1 MFVKAIQEVN
11 NFTKPILFASR
22 LLPSTVVAGSATLF
36 FVNENGVALTCR
48 HVADQIKAGVELN
61 QKYAAYRE
69 AKSKLKPGHHK
80 QLTALNKQFGF
91 QNNVIVEQLFTF
103 PYLQES
109 ECNIDVI
116 PHESL
121 DLAILKFRGL
131 KKPLYQSHAVFV
143 KDLEKIQ
150 PGKILCRTGFPF
162 PEFNNFKYN
171 ADIDSIEWDLTGSAY
186 TSSFPLEGM
195 ITRFYAEKSGKIT
208 NIELSSPG
216 LRGQSG
222 GPLFDENGL
231 VYGIQSATLHHHL
244 DFSSAKSV
252 MKNGKQTVVQS
263 HDFLNVGLCVHV
275 DVIKEFLRKNNV
287 KFYEESTQSESMA
300 A

>member
-11 NFTKPILFASR
+11 NFTKPILFVSR
-22 LLPSTVVAGSATLF
+22 LFPSTVVAGSATLF
-36 FVNENGVALTCR
+36 FVNDDGVAITCR
-48 HVADQIKAGVELN
+48 HVADQIKAGFELN
-61 QKYAAYRE
+61 QRYAAYRE
-69 AKSKLKPGHHK
+69 AKNKLKPGHHK
-80 QLTALNKQFGF
+80 QLTNLTKQFGF
-91 QNNVIVEQLFTF
+91 QNNITVEQLFTF
-103 PYLQES
+103 PYLQEN

-116 PHESL
+116 PHDSL
-121 DLAILKFRGL
+121 DLAILKFRGF
-131 KKPLYQSHAVFV
+131 KKPLYQSHAIFV
-143 KDLEKIQ
+143 KDPEKIQ

-162 PEFNNFKYN
+162 PEFNNFRYN
-171 ADIDSIEWDLTGSAY
+171 PDIDSIEWDINGSAY

-195 ITRFYAEKSGKIT
+195 ITRFYADKFGSIN

-231 VYGIQSATLHHHL
+231 VYGIQSATVHHHL
-244 DFSSAKSV
+244 DFSSTKNV
-252 MKNGKQTVVQS
+252 MKNGKPTVVQS

-275 DVIKEFLRKNNV
+275 DAIKAFLRKNNIS
-287 KFYEESTQSESMA
+287 FYEESIQSNSMA